1 MLPDAIPLPPAAAA
15 PKAILKKPQSVLDAL
30 KPKTCPGIP
39 STVPPDLAD
48 YDEPDEGGEAVEK
61 DAEVRKRT
69 IRFDDGD
76 DIDGKEKMDAA
87 DLPPGTAEVEEE
99 GPLVDEVQRRML
111 RMAGQDVDQYMKE
124 MEEVHR
130 KTQAEKQQ
138 EIQVNHCID
147 ILGPGKIILCSCSE
161 SRSQGGWTA
170 TT

>member
-1 MLPDAIPLPPAAAA
+1 MILMTCNYSLVLLDAIPLPPAAAA

-48 YDEPDEGGEAVEK
+48 YDEPDEGEGVGGGEGNAADVP
-61 DAEVRKRT
+61 AVRKRT

-76 DIDGKEKMDAA
+76 DVDVREKVDPA
-87 DLPPGTAEVEEE
+87 DLPPGTAELDED
-99 GPLVDEVQRRML
+99 GPHVDDVQRRML

-130 KTQAEKQQ
+130 KTQMEKQQ
-138 EIQVNHCID
+138 DIQV
-147 ILGPGKIILCSCSE
+147 L
-161 SRSQGGWTA
+161 
-170 TT
+170 